1 MYIFGVN
8 IKYLANKHAQH
19 ENLSAI
25 LKAEHLTISAM
36 HNIESQFWFKKHLK
50 KEKLF
55 VEVDKDKFYG
65 EFQVV
70 SVFRIV
76 QILREFTTTE
86 DTQENFIIEISK
98 VRHFNFQLIFL
109 FLVYDLNIGKFGD
122 CGAIVMFHHQ
132 NVDMG
137 NLICA

>member
-1 MYIFGVN
+1 M
-8 IKYLANKHAQH
+8 KYLANKHAQH

-86 DTQENFIIEISK
+86 VPQENLIIKISK
-98 VRHFNFQLIFL
+98 VRHFTFQLI
-109 FLVYDLNIGKFGD
+109 FLVYDLNVGKFGD
-122 CGAIVMFHHQ
+122 HGTLVMFHHQ